1 MFDINRIREDFPALH
16 QLVYKKPLV
25 YLDNAATTQKPQVVI
40 DTLLE
45 YYNKQNS
52 NIHRGVHY
60 LSQQATNAYEDARR
74 VIQKFINAEH
84 SHEIIFTRGTTES
97 INLVASSF
105 AKKFLNKGDE
115 IIISA
120 MEHHSNIVPWQMAC
134 DRLGEPKASREEK
147 QATLKVIPF
156 NEDGELLLDEFE
168 KLLNEKTKLVAI
180 THISNALGT
189 INPIKEII
197 KTAHSKNILVLVD
210 GAQAVPHMNIDVQE
224 LDCDFYCFSG
234 HKMYAPMGV
243 GVLYGKEK
251 ILEELPPYQGGGE
264 MIKEVTFEKTT
275 YNELPFKFEAG
286 TPNVGD
292 GLGLASAIK
301 YLETFGMDVIHKHES
316 ELLSYATK
324 KLLAIEGL
332 RIIGTAKNKAAVISF
347 LVGKIHPYDLGT
359 ILDKMGIAVRTGHHC
374 AQPIMDKYGIPGTVR
389 ASFAM
394 YNSMEEIDTFVEGV
408 IKAKS
413 MLG

>member
-1 MFDINRIREDFPALH
+1 
-16 QLVYKKPLV
+16 VYF
-25 YLDNAATTQKPQVVI
+25 DNAATTQKPKVVI

-60 LSQQATNAYEDARR
+60 LSQQATSAYEDARR
-74 VIQKFINAEH
+74 VIQKFINASY

-115 IIISA
+115 IVISG
-120 MEHHSNIVPWQMAC
+120 MEHHSNIVPWQMVC
-134 DRLGEPKASREEK
+134 EEK
-147 QATLKVIPF
+147 QAVLKVIPF
-156 NEDGELLLDEFE
+156 NEAGELIIEELE
-168 KLLNEKTKLVAI
+168 KLLNENTKLLAI

-197 KTAHSKNILVLVD
+197 KKANSKNIPVLVD
-210 GAQAVPHMNIDVQE
+210 GAQAVPHRKVDVHD

-243 GVLYGKEK
+243 GILYGKEK
-251 ILEELPPYQGGGE
+251 FLEELPPYQGGGE
-264 MIKEVTFEKTT
+264 MIKEVTFKKTT

-292 GLGLASAIK
+292 GLGLAASIK
-301 YLETFGMDVIHKHES
+301 YIETIGIDAIHQYES
-316 ELLSYATK
+316 DLLNYATK
-324 KLLAIEGL
+324 KLLAIDGVK
-332 RIIGTAKNKAAVISF
+332 IIGTARNKAAVISF
-347 LVGKIHPYDLGT
+347 LIGKIHPYDLGT

-374 AQPIMDKYGIPGTVR
+374 AQPIMDRYGIPGTVR
-389 ASFAM
+389 ASFAL
-394 YNSMEEIDTFVEGV
+394 YNSIEEIDIFIEGV
-408 IKAKS
+408 NQAKR
-413 MLG
+413 MLE

>member
-1 MFDINRIREDFPALH
+1 MDLDINKIRKDFPALH

-25 YLDNAATTQKPQVVI
+25 YFDNAATTQKPKVVI

-60 LSQQATNAYEDARR
+60 LSQQATSAYEEARR
-74 VIQKFINAEH
+74 VIQKFINAQH

-105 AKKFLNKGDE
+105 AKRFLNKGDE
-115 IIISA
+115 IVISG
-120 MEHHSNIVPWQMAC
+120 MEHHSNIVPWQMVC
-134 DRLGEPKASREEK
+134 EEK
-147 QATLKVIPF
+147 QAVLKVIPF
-156 NEDGELLLDEFE
+156 NEAGELIIEELE
-168 KLLNEKTKLVAI
+168 KLLNENTKLLAI

-197 KTAHSKNILVLVD
+197 KKANSKNIPVLVD
-210 GAQAVPHMNIDVQE
+210 GAQAVPHRKVDVHD

-243 GVLYGKEK
+243 GILYGKEK
-251 ILEELPPYQGGGE
+251 FLEELPPYQGGGE
-264 MIKEVTFEKTT
+264 MIKEVTFKKTT

-292 GLGLASAIK
+292 GLGLAASIK
-301 YLETFGMDVIHKHES
+301 YIETIGIDAIHQYES
-316 ELLSYATK
+316 DLLNYATK
-324 KLLAIEGL
+324 KLLAIDGVK
-332 RIIGTAKNKAAVISF
+332 IIGTARNKAAVISF
-347 LVGKIHPYDLGT
+347 LIGKIHPYDLGT

-374 AQPIMDKYGIPGTVR
+374 AQPIMDRYGIPGTVR
-389 ASFAM
+389 ASFAL
-394 YNSMEEIDTFVEGV
+394 YNSIEEIDIFIEGV
-408 IKAKS
+408 NQAKR
-413 MLG
+413 MLE

>member
-1 MFDINRIREDFPALH
+1 VDLNINKIREDFPALH

-25 YLDNAATTQKPQVVI
+25 YFDNAATTQKPKVVI

-60 LSQQATNAYEDARR
+60 LSQQATSAYEESRR
-74 VIQKFINAEH
+74 VIQKFINAQH

-105 AKKFLNKGDE
+105 AKKVLKKGNE
-115 IIISA
+115 IVISGI
-120 MEHHSNIVPWQMAC
+120 EHHSNIVPWQIVC
-134 DRLGEPKASREEK
+134 EER
-147 QATLKVIPF
+147 QAVLKVIPI
-156 NEDGELLLDEFE
+156 NDAGELMMEEFE
-168 KLLNEKTKLVAI
+168 KLLNKNTKLLAI

-197 KTAHSKNILVLVD
+197 KKAHSKNISVLVD
-210 GAQAVPHMNIDVQE
+210 GAQAVPHMKVDVQE

-234 HKMYAPMGV
+234 HKMYAPMGA
-243 GVLYGKEK
+243 GILFGKEK

-292 GLGLASAIK
+292 GLGLATAIK
-301 YLETFGMDVIHKHES
+301 YLEALGMDSIHQHES
-316 ELLSYATK
+316 DLLAYATK
-324 KLLAIEGL
+324 KLLTIDGL
-332 RIIGTAKNKAAVISF
+332 RIVGTAKNKAAVISF

-389 ASFAM
+389 ASFAL
-394 YNSMEEIDTFVEGV
+394 YNSEEEIDIFVDGV

-413 MLG
+413 MLE